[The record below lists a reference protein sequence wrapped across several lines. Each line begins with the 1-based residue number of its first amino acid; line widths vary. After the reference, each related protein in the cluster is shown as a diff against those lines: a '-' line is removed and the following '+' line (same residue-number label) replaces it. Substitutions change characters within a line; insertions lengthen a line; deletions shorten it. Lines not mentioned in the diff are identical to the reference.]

1 MSFYY
6 SKACRLAETIQTEI
20 QQGRLFNDPYF
31 PSEIQLAA
39 RYCASR
45 HTVRRILAKLTSDGI
60 LIRLNNGRVKIS
72 PSIEENISINHGK
85 LKLAWVYAAY
95 PDSTIA
101 EVTAGI
107 VDFTEKNDIN
117 LQIINSTSG
126 HQEILQLLPHIKKLG
141 FDGAMIL
148 PYETAEYA
156 ACLNQLVREHFPVVT
171 FGPTCGS
178 SCSSVSAD
186 DFGSTFQAVRDLI
199 LRYDRPV
206 YFIGACESGS
216 ASERYRAYC
225 RAMHDAGFEQEVK
238 QHSIFLENTCP
249 DPDFWPIEQKLL
261 HPAEM
266 IRKAV
271 EQLPRPCSIFC
282 VNDYVANGIYRS
294 IGKQRI
300 GVDLFVVG
308 FDDLPLA
315 RRLCPPLSTIQV
327 DKHQL
332 GFQMAM
338 LLHKIISQR
347 IENQIHLKIPAT
359 FVRRRS
365 S

>member
-1 MSFYY
+1 MCAYY
-6 SKACRLAETIQTEI
+6 SKACRLSETIQTEI
-20 QQGRLFNDPYF
+20 QQGRLFNNPYF

-45 HTVRRILAKLTSDGI
+45 HTVRRILAKLTDDGI
-60 LIRLNNGRVKIS
+60 LIRMDNGRVKIS
-72 PSIEENISINHGK
+72 PSVEENISINPGK
-85 LKLAWVYAAY
+85 IKLAWIYAAY

-107 VDFTEKNDIN
+107 VDFAEKNEVD

-126 HQEILQLLPHIKKLG
+126 HQEVLQLLPHIKQLG

-148 PYETAEYA
+148 SYEIPEYA

-171 FGPTCGS
+171 FGPTYGS
-178 SCSSVSAD
+178 NCSSVSTD

-199 LRYDRPV
+199 QRYDRPV

-216 ASERYRAYC
+216 ATERYHAYC
-225 RAMHDAGFEQEVK
+225 RAMLDAGFEQEIR
-238 QHSIFLENTCP
+238 QYSIFLECACP
-249 DPDFWPIEQKLL
+249 NPDYWPIEQKLL
-261 HPAEM
+261 HPAEL

-282 VNDYVANGIYRS
+282 VNDYVANGVYRS
-294 IGKQRI
+294 VEKDRI
-300 GVDLFVVG
+300 GIDLMVVG

-327 DKHQL
+327 DKHQI

-347 IENQIHLKIPAT
+347 IENQIHLKLPAT
-359 FVRRRS
+359 FIRRKS